1 MSIKGQTVEERKAEV
16 LIKLRKYKLLEKE
29 KFEGAFG
36 YIVEIPEDKEK
47 ALIWCI
53 LDQATVG
60 IVSMNQLYKV
70 MKEKELERAIVVT
83 EGRYTHAVKQGAK
96 KKKVELLLKSFPV
109 FDIFEHALV
118 PMHEILTVKERQQL
132 LTQYKV
138 KPYQMPQVTSTD
150 PAVKAI
156 GAKPGDVLRIIRKSS
171 TAGEHIAYPLCS
183 RIKHYSLF
191 SYHHFCS
198 FNDSLYFIAN
208 FKIQIF
214 RGIFCYNRSNYG
226 WHLYLNFDFCRY
238 DAFLN

>member
-1 MSIKGQTVEERKAEV
+1 MSIKGETVEERKAEV

-36 YIVEIPEDKEK
+36 YTIDIPEDKEK
-47 ALIWCI
+47 AIIWCI

-60 IVSMNQLYKV
+60 IVAMNLLYKI
-70 MKEKELERAIVVT
+70 MKEKEIDRAIVIT

-118 PMHEILTVKERQQL
+118 PRHEILSEKERAAL
-132 LTQYKV
+132 LEQYKI
-138 KPYQMPQVTSTD
+138 KPYQMPQISSTD

-171 TAGEHIAYPLCS
+171 TAGEHIA
-183 RIKHYSLF
+183 
-191 SYHHFCS
+191 
-198 FNDSLYFIAN
+198 
-208 FKIQIF
+208 F
-214 RGIFCYNRSNYG
+214 RYVVE
-226 WHLYLNFDFCRY
+226 
-238 DAFLN
+238 